1 MKVILTQDLEN
12 LGAEGE
18 VVTVK
23 DGYGRNY
30 LIPRGLAVVATPGQ
44 MRQREEEIR
53 QASRKRAQ
61 ARENAEAQK
70 RELENLEIPITAK
83 VGEENRIFGTV
94 TSQQIAVEL
103 ARRGFEIDRRD
114 IELSEDIRM
123 VGVYTASVKLYSDVV
138 AQVKVQVM
146 PEA

>member
-1 MKVILTQDLEN
+1 MKVILKQDVEK
-12 LGAEGE
+12 LGSAGD

-23 DGYGRNY
+23 DGYGRNF
-30 LIPRGLAVVATPGQ
+30 LIPRGMAVIATPGGI
-44 MRQREEEIR
+44 RQQEEEVR

-70 RELENLEIPITAK
+70 QELENLEIPILAK

-103 ARRGFEIDRRD
+103 AKRGFEIDRRD
-114 IELSEDIRM
+114 IELEEDIRM
-123 VGVYTASVKLYSDVV
+123 VGMYGASVKVYEDVV
-138 AQVKVQVM
+138 ARVKIRVM
-146 PEA
+146 PEG

>member
-1 MKVILTQDLEN
+1 MKVILTKDHDK
-12 LGAEGE
+12 LGTEGE
-18 VVTVK
+18 VVNVK
-23 DGYGRNY
+23 DGYGRNF
-30 LIPRGLAVVATPGQ
+30 LIPRGLAVIATAGQ
-44 MRQREEEIR
+44 IRQREEEVR
-53 QASRKRAQ
+53 QAARKRAQ

-70 RELENLEIPITAK
+70 RELENLEIPILAK

-114 IELSEDIRM
+114 IEMEEDIRM
-123 VGVYTASVKLYSDVV
+123 VGVYTAAVKVYSDVV
-138 AQVKVQVM
+138 ANVKVRVM